1 MVPPSDIM
9 YLVKEPPHYGYLEKE
24 SNDEDLGSPENNHL
38 ITFNQSLI
46 NSGHLYY
53 VQSTM
58 NQSTDRLVVDIT
70 NGVVSLYGL
79 VVSYF
84 LRIISSCQYL
94 LRSNKQFFVFYR

>member
-1 MVPPSDIM
+1 MVPPTDIM
-9 YLVKEPPHYGYLEKE
+9 YLIKESPHYGYLEKE
-24 SNDEDLGSPENNHL
+24 SNEEDPGSPENNHL
-38 ITFNQSLI
+38 TTFNQSLI

-79 VVSYF
+79 VVSYYA
-84 LRIISSCQYL
+84 IIYVTL
-94 LRSNKQFFVFYR
+94 KFTYIIYHDNFWFR

>member
-9 YLVKEPPHYGYLEKE
+9 YLVKEPPRYGYLEKE
-24 SNDEDLGSPENNHL
+24 SNEEDPGNPESNHL

-79 VVSYF
+79 VVSSTVLNGYF
-84 LRIISSCQYL
+84 IIRL
-94 LRSNKQFFVFYR
+94 KIVF

>member
-1 MVPPSDIM
+1 MVPSSDIM
-9 YLVKEPPHYGYLEKE
+9 YLVKEPPRYGYLEKE
-24 SNDEDLGSPENNHL
+24 SNEEDPGNPENNHL

-58 NQSTDRLVVDIT
+58 NQSMDRLVVDIT

-79 VVSYF
+79 VVSIFHIF
-84 LRIISSCQYL
+84 LSKKKKYIKI
-94 LRSNKQFFVFYR
+94 FFSTD

>member
-9 YLVKEPPHYGYLEKE
+9 YLVKEPPRYGYLEKE
-24 SNDEDLGSPENNHL
+24 PNEEDPGSPENNHL
-38 ITFNQSLI
+38 TTFNQSLI

-79 VVSYF
+79 VVSDIYF
-84 LRIISSCQYL
+84 IMFTSYNT
-94 LRSNKQFFVFYR
+94 NKNYF

>member
-9 YLVKEPPHYGYLEKE
+9 YLVKEPPRYGYLEKE
-24 SNDEDLGSPENNHL
+24 PNEEDLGNPENNHL
-38 ITFNQSLI
+38 TTFNQSLI

-79 VVSYF
+79 VVSIIIHNVYF
-84 LRIISSCQYL
+84 IIQIKIIFN
-94 LRSNKQFFVFYR
+94 R

>member
-9 YLVKEPPHYGYLEKE
+9 YLVKEPPRYGYLEKE
-24 SNDEDLGSPENNHL
+24 SNEEDLGSPENNHL
-38 ITFNQSLI
+38 TTFNQSLI

-79 VVSYF
+79 VVSNIILNGYF
-84 LRIISSCQYL
+84 IIQIKIIFN
-94 LRSNKQFFVFYR
+94 R

>member
-24 SNDEDLGSPENNHL
+24 SNEEDPGNPENNHL
-38 ITFNQSLI
+38 TTFNQSLI

-79 VVSYF
+79 VVSNIIFNSYF
-84 LRIISSCQYL
+84 IIQIKNNVN
-94 LRSNKQFFVFYR
+94 R